1 MSTELCH
8 DDTPTATFGNTV
20 AERIAMAERDTQ
32 AALPTLVLLV
42 PCLLAGIWL
51 LVSN

>member
-8 DDTPTATFGNTV
+8 DDNTASSFGNTV
-20 AERIAMAERDTQ
+20 ASRIASAERDAQ

>member
-1 MSTELCH
+1 MSTEFSH
-8 DDTPTATFGNTV
+8 DDTTASTFGSTV
-20 AERIAMAERDTQ
+20 AERIATAERDAQ

>member
-8 DDTPTATFGNTV
+8 DDKTAATFGNTV
-20 AERIAMAERDTQ
+20 AERIATAERDVQ